1 MDVQTLAA
9 AIAVCKRRGEQDSAA
24 ILSTIAPAYS
34 SSSTYHVGDFCN
46 FNGKLYRCNTEITT
60 GEVFNSFHWD
70 EHSIDYYLSRADELI
85 SKPRFGVKG
94 VGGSSATLTRLWDA
108 VGKTATPSTDTVQGS
123 SDFDNYAPFN
133 RRKCVGNWT
142 AENGK
147 ARFNVQAYYGDAD
160 YAEDGTMGDYVAVEI
175 KPFYY
180 YDDGDIIGVSEQEFP
195 GWKIHPVCIDLD
207 GNVRAYTYIPVY
219 ALAQKSSKA
228 VSLPG
233 YQNQRGGYKDL
244 WDYAATYDNSAVSDY
259 AILEPSAVDHYEWLL
274 MTIEFATQ
282 NMQGI
287 MNGAVSMRYNTNDVI
302 VATPAANKIVIGS
315 GGSGF
320 VVGQTICIN
329 TGHDTSVDISLYN
342 CITAIAKCDA
352 DGTLNDSGSY
362 YLITYDGTDRTSSIT
377 VDSWKV
383 GSRPWITGATAG
395 YAESVNAV
403 LGHTGSPVSNS
414 NGIYPMRYRWREN
427 VYGNQNMTA
436 MDLANVR
443 VEDGTVDE
451 ETIYHLDWYHLVD
464 PRKMSTHVNFE
475 LSTLQD
481 PTKGWVRLG
490 AETPSSSYV
499 NGYVK
504 ELGFDAQYP
513 HVKVPVLTNGGG
525 SGTYYCDYA
534 SLVNS
539 NVVRAVRRRGYVSYG
554 ALAGPRFFY
563 ASNGV
568 SNASWPYGGGLFFIQ

>member
-9 AIAVCKRRGEQDSAA
+9 AIAVCKRRGEKDAAA

-34 SSSTYHVGDFCN
+34 SSKTYHVGDFCN
-46 FNGKLYRCNTEITT
+46 YNGKLYRCKTEITT
-60 GEVFNSFHWD
+60 AEAFTAAHWE
-70 EHSIDYYLSRADELI
+70 EHSVDYYLSRADETT

-94 VGGSSATLTRLWDA
+94 IGGSASTLTRLWDS

-133 RRKCVGNWT
+133 RRKCVGFWT
-142 AENGK
+142 AQNGK
-147 ARFNVQAYYGDAD
+147 ARFNVKAYFGDAD

-180 YDDGDIIGVSEQEFP
+180 YEEGDIIGVSEQEFP
-195 GWKIHPVCIDLD
+195 GWKIHPVCVDLD
-207 GNVRAYTYIPVY
+207 GNVRANTYIPVY

-244 WDYAATYDNSAVSDY
+244 WDYAATYDNSAVSSY

-282 NMQGI
+282 NIQSV

-302 VATPAANKIVIGS
+302 TAVPDANKIVIGS
-315 GGSGF
+315 GGSSF
-320 VVGQTICIN
+320 VKGQSICIN
-329 TGHDTSVDISLYN
+329 TAHDVSVDISLYN
-342 CITAIAKCDA
+342 CITSIEKCDA
-352 DGTLNDSGSY
+352 SGTPDASGSY
-362 YLITYDGTDRTSSIT
+362 YLITYDGTDRSSNIV

-395 YAESVNAV
+395 FATGVNAV

-436 MDLANVR
+436 MDLADVR
-443 VEDGTVDE
+443 VEDDTDV
-451 ETIYHLDWYHLVD
+451 YHLDWYHLVD
-464 PRKMSTHVNFE
+464 PRKMSTHVNFD
-475 LSTLQD
+475 LTTLQD
-481 PTKGWVRLG
+481 PAKGWVKIG
-490 AETPSSSYV
+490 ETPSSSYA

-504 ELGFDAQYP
+504 ELAFDEQYP
-513 HVKVPVLTNGGG
+513 HVKFPVNTSGAG

-534 SLVNS
+534 YLVTS
-539 NVVRAVRRRGYVSYG
+539 YVVRAVRRRGYVTYG
-554 ALAGPRFFY
+554 AYAGPRFFY
-563 ASNGV
+563 ALYAV
-568 SNASWPYGGGLFFIQ
+568 SYAAWGYGGGLFFIQ